1 MEGRW
6 IYDMRAYSKYAMI
19 VDAVVPSSRP
29 RFMSQQRVHSTK
41 VAMDAVVVLCIH
53 YATMPTWRS
62 EFFLA

>member
-1 MEGRW
+1 
-6 IYDMRAYSKYAMI
+6 MRAYSKCAMI

-53 YATMPTWRS
+53 YADVEEWISP
-62 EFFLA
+62 A